1 MFYMRPPGFLGG
13 IMSVTVNG
21 PLLLAYIGGSV
32 GIGLAM
38 YFGLCTG
45 LYYAKYVRDRARAAD
60 WKCQPERWLAP
71 AMNRHAM
78 RLGAANMALGSVLSG
93 SVAYYVFNGGR
104 SALYFDLR
112 SHGLL
117 FTLASLAF
125 VFVLTDLG
133 AYWAHRLYHH
143 PRIFQRVHKW
153 HHRYGAPT
161 PFTVTAMHPVEFV
174 TYQAIFTA
182 PAFLVPMHAAA
193 YYGLLVYVFYYN
205 VCDHSGIKHR
215 ALVPW
220 QPPSQFHDDHHRYF
234 HCNFGQS
241 SLLWD
246 RLYGTLRRL
255 GRRYGEGVYGG
266 RGAPGAAER
275 ESERFVEY

>member
-1 MFYMRPPGFLGG
+1 M
-13 IMSVTVNG
+13 
-21 PLLLAYIGGSV
+21 
-32 GIGLAM
+32 
-38 YFGLCTG
+38 
-45 LYYAKYVRDRARAAD
+45 RDRARAGD
-60 WKCQPERWLAP
+60 WKCQPERWLSP
-71 AMNRHAM
+71 QMNLHAM

-93 SVAYYVFNGGR
+93 SVAYYIFTGGK

-112 SHGLL
+112 AHGLV
-117 FTLASLAF
+117 FTLASLAL
-125 VFVLTDLG
+125 VFLVTDLG

-143 PRIFQRVHKW
+143 PRIFQRIHKW

-161 PFTVTAMHPVEFV
+161 PFTVTAMHPVEFL

-182 PAFLVPMHAAA
+182 PAFLVAMHAAA

-246 RLYGTLRRL
+246 RLYGTLRRV
-255 GRRYGEGVYGG
+255 GRRYGENVYGG
-266 RGAPGAAER
+266 RGAPGVSDADA
-275 ESERFVEY
+275 ERFVEY